1 MDRKS
6 KSKSMFVRDIEYN
19 GIKGSL
25 QILNPKTYNGRLRV
39 YTGLKLDI
47 LENRQKPQFT
57 YYKVSKDFIKS
68 ILDNLNKDQIPDQ
81 ANDQN
86 MTTNVNELGLDSET
100 NNNYATALEK
110 FS

>member
-1 MDRKS
+1 MDGKS
-6 KSKSMFVRDIEYN
+6 KSKSIFVRDVEYN

-47 LENRQKPQFT
+47 LENRQKPKFT

-81 ANDQN
+81 TNDQN
-86 MTTNVNELGLDSET
+86 MTTKVNELEFKSCT

>member
-6 KSKSMFVRDIEYN
+6 KSKSMFVRDVEYN

-68 ILDNLNKDQIPDQ
+68 ILDNLNKDQMPDQ

-86 MTTNVNELGLDSET
+86 MTTNVNELGLDSGT

>member
-1 MDRKS
+1 MRKN
-6 KSKSMFVRDIEYN
+6 KSKSMFIRDVEYN

-39 YTGLKLDI
+39 YTGLKLDV
-47 LENRQKPQFT
+47 LENRQKPQFS
-57 YYKVSKDFIKS
+57 YYKVPKEFVKR
-68 ILDNLNKDQIPDQ
+68 ILDNLNREDQIPDQ

-86 MTTNVNELGLDSET
+86 MTINVNELSLESET
-100 NNNYATALEK
+100 KNNYANALEK

>member
-47 LENRQKPQFT
+47 LENRQKPKFT

-68 ILDNLNKDQIPDQ
+68 ILDNLNKDQISDQ

-86 MTTNVNELGLDSET
+86 MTTNVNELGLESET